1 MSKKPIIGINGD
13 FREARMDAGALSWFN
28 AGYYDC
34 VTASKIQTAGNNKA
48 RNCPGGL
55 PIMIPPFEEAEDI
68 EAIVDM
74 IDGLVLSGC
83 HLDLDLELAGHDPHP
98 ASRTMPSR
106 REMFDRRL
114 CELVVERKLPVL
126 AVGSGMQLMNLICG
140 GTILRHI
147 PEDFE
152 QPLQHRDPVE
162 PNLRHLIEIEEDSM
176 LFEIYGPG
184 EIRVNSQHHMA
195 VGMLAP
201 EFRVSARTPDGVTE
215 AFESIDPDWFCHGVQ
230 WHPENDTASR
240 LDMQLFEAF
249 VQACDDRRQGVPF
262 VLPFPGAQK
271 VAA

>member
-13 FREARMDAGALSWFN
+13 FREARTEAGALSWFN

-55 PIMIPPFEEAEDI
+55 PIMIPPFEDHEDI
-68 EAIVDM
+68 EAVVDM
-74 IDGLVLSGC
+74 VDGLVLGGC

-114 CELVVERKLPVL
+114 CELAVEKKLPVL
-126 AVGSGMQLMNLICG
+126 AIGSGMQLMNLICG

-152 QPLQHRDPVE
+152 QPLQHRDPVGT
-162 PNLRHLIEIEEDSM
+162 PHGGAGCTAPHRPSPLHR
-176 LFEIYGPG
+176 
-184 EIRVNSQHHMA
+184 
-195 VGMLAP
+195 GMLRPGGEPSDVGGCCTRHRRCRCQAGGGGC
-201 EFRVSARTPDGVTE
+201 RVTAYSCSPQIVAHVRATGAR
-215 AFESIDPDWFCHGVQ
+215 
-230 WHPENDTASR
+230 
-240 LDMQLFEAF
+240 
-249 VQACDDRRQGVPF
+249 RR
-262 VLPFPGAQK
+262 
-271 VAA
+271 

>member
-1 MSKKPIIGINGD
+1 
-13 FREARMDAGALSWFN
+13 
-28 AGYYDC
+28 
-34 VTASKIQTAGNNKA
+34 
-48 RNCPGGL
+48 
-55 PIMIPPFEEAEDI
+55 
-68 EAIVDM
+68 
-74 IDGLVLSGC
+74 
-83 HLDLDLELAGHDPHP
+83 
-98 ASRTMPSR
+98 
-106 REMFDRRL
+106 
-114 CELVVERKLPVL
+114 
-126 AVGSGMQLMNLICG
+126 MQLMNLICG

-162 PNLRHLIEIEEDSM
+162 PNLRHLIEIEEESM

-184 EIRVNSQHHMA
+184 EIRVNSQHHMS

-201 EFRVSARTPDGVTE
+201 EFQVSARTPDGVTE
-215 AFESIDPDWFCHGVQ
+215 AYESTDPEWFCHGVQ

-262 VLPFPGAQK
+262 ILPFPGAQK

>member
-1 MSKKPIIGINGD
+1 MTKKPIIGINGD
-13 FREARMDAGALSWFN
+13 YREARTDASALSWFN

-55 PIMIPPFEEAEDI
+55 PMLIPPLVDEEDI
-68 EAIVDM
+68 EAMVDM
-74 IDGLVLSGC
+74 IDGLVLGGC
-83 HLDLDLELAGHDPHP
+83 HLDLDLERTGHDPHP
-98 ASRTMPSR
+98 AARNMPAR
-106 REMFDRRL
+106 REDFDRRICQL
-114 CELVVERKLPVL
+114 AVERQLPIL
-126 AVGSGMQLMNLICG
+126 AIGAGMQLLNLICG
-140 GTILRHI
+140 GTIVRHI

-162 PNLRHLIEIEEDSM
+162 PNLRHLIEIDEESL
-176 LFEIYGPG
+176 LFQVYGPG

-201 EFRVSARTPDGVTE
+201 DFRVAARTPDGVVE
-215 AFESIDPDWFCHGVQ
+215 AYESVDEDWFCLGVQ

-240 LDMQLFEAF
+240 LDMQVFEAF
-249 VQACDDRRQGVPF
+249 VQACEDRRHGEKF
-262 VLPFPGAQK
+262 ILPFPAAQK